1 MAITRSAA
9 QRLCTQPEF
18 ELFEAS
24 MPANARQLTPGRLRQ
39 KVERARRL
47 RDKYRDLAKRQ
58 RLEARGKRAPQRAR
72 PAAGNENTVRKA
84 ELFDEVLQRFQRQLE
99 RATATAP
106 AAAGPAARKPA
117 AKKST
122 AKEPAAKKST
132 AKEPAGKKSA
142 GKKSAGKESAGKKSA
157 GKKLAAK
164 KSAPKKSAAQKSVA
178 TRSAAGPAAGG
189 ARTAEPAQAGAT
201 AARGARSRPG
211 GPGVQDAK
219 QQARGKTAHAH
230 GRAANRRGQ
239 QRRDRKS

>member
-58 RLEARGKRAPQRAR
+58 RLEARGKRTPQRAR

-106 AAAGPAARKPA
+106 AAAGPAARK
-117 AKKST
+117 
-122 AKEPAAKKST
+122 PAAKKST

>member
-58 RLEARGKRAPQRAR
+58 RLEARGKRTPQRAR

-164 KSAPKKSAAQKSVA
+164 KSVA